1 MGRDQETEK
10 SFLVFGSDRSESD
23 ARTKGMEMLSGQ
35 NIDWEVRMIPT
46 RDIASASRATKGY
59 KLSQSHDFRGS
70 IQRLKHKRRGQPA
83 RAKGSWGSWGR

>member
-1 MGRDQETEK
+1 MDRETLK
-10 SFLVFGSDRSESD
+10 PFLVFGSERSSDD

-46 RDIASASRATKGY
+46 RDIASASRNLKGS

-83 RAKGSWGSWGR
+83 RSKEGWGM